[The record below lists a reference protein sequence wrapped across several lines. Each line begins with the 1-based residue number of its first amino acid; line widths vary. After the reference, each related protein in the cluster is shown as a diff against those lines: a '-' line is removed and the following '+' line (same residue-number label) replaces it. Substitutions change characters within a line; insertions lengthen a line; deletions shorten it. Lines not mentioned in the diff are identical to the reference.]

1 MLALGQQ
8 FLHFLHICM
17 LLGSRVT
24 LPIESDCLRIRFF
37 TIADVIFHVACLLG
51 LTLIFM
57 LVLFF
62 KRVNFWF
69 NLGVFYW
76 WFLARGW
83 FWDDGVLKIILE
95 NGHSQVLVCINLKK
109 ICELF

>member
-1 MLALGQQ
+1 MVFICFKNIGCVHVAALSDCGIIIIDVMLALGQQ

-76 WFLARGW
+76 
-83 FWDDGVLKIILE
+83 
-95 NGHSQVLVCINLKK
+95 
-109 ICELF
+109 

>member
-76 WFLARGW
+76 
-83 FWDDGVLKIILE
+83 
-95 NGHSQVLVCINLKK
+95 
-109 ICELF
+109 